1 MKGKGC
7 AAPGAG
13 AGRREAHRGGRR
25 RGGEPVPQL
34 REHAARPPVPARP
47 EAARRARGVRSTP
60 RGGREGARPGVPF
73 SASNSAFW
81 SWPQGWGGAG
91 RGKRD
96 FRSVLFLQMGAFK
109 LHFSGSAPPA
119 QEPPEGSVG
128 LKGKM
133 KACDIRNGS
142 VFSCKAN
149 LSIHRGCYQRT
160 AGGFCGL
167 AKALGGL
174 FQTVP

>member
-1 MKGKGC
+1 MC
-7 AAPGAG
+7 
-13 AGRREAHRGGRR
+13 
-25 RGGEPVPQL
+25 
-34 REHAARPPVPARP
+34 
-47 EAARRARGVRSTP
+47 
-60 RGGREGARPGVPF
+60 
-73 SASNSAFW
+73 
-81 SWPQGWGGAG
+81 GAG
-91 RGKRD
+91 RGRRPAGGAPGRPQEGRGACPAAARARGPPAGSRTSRGRPPGARRAEHPPRRAGGRETRCPLFSFKFRLLVLAAGVGWGPERRED

-119 QEPPEGSVG
+119 QEPSEGSVG

-167 AKALGGL
+167 AMALGGL